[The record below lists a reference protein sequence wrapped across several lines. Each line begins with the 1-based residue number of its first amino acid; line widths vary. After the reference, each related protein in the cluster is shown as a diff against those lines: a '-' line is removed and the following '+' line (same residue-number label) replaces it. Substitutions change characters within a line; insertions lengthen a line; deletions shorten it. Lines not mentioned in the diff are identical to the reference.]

1 MDEEDSTPPPKVPR
15 RFDERSA
22 PWLEI
27 EGCVSGLIGPPFR
40 VVPVRCLLV
49 IAWGRVKLRINI
61 TRVFGSC

>member
-40 VVPVRCLLV
+40 VVPVRCLFIYLF
-49 IAWGRVKLRINI
+49 IYYNLMANYKIQ
-61 TRVFGSC
+61 